1 MKEIVIKL
9 SVNKIVDMLNFR
21 LREDFDNK
29 FIPKDSRNR
38 IKDIVLKNERAI
50 RVCGHDSVMEVINE
64 GYNDKLDRAMGEFY
78 YEIQKV
84 QDKAEEKLAQEKQD
98 EKDAA
103 MYVRLKKVQDKAEEK
118 LAQEKQDEKDA
129 AMYVRLKK
137 KFEGKG
143 K

>member
-103 MYVRLKKVQDKAEEK
+103 MYVRLKK
-118 LAQEKQDEKDA
+118 
-129 AMYVRLKK
+129 